1 MFEKSSREVSCQVKV
16 SCQGLLILQMREMN
30 LYAYNPWDNINLYNI
45 GGGMLR
51 KYFAPFILT
60 IVIIKIIR
68 KHQDKYN
75 NENNG

>member
-1 MFEKSSREVSCQVKV
+1 
-16 SCQGLLILQMREMN
+16 MREMN

>member
-1 MFEKSSREVSCQVKV
+1 
-16 SCQGLLILQMREMN
+16 MREMN

-75 NENNG
+75 NG